1 MDSLFQEEVVRCA
14 EKLASKTESWKASDV
29 CFSPQIVPIFH
40 FVVVGGWNGSY
51 MFLLHAMIFE
61 KKLLCSASKIFHWFL
76 YKNIQFIKLWYK
88 ALSCIWHSGRSL
100 GQNES
105 LIRVI
110 CAHGRGL
117 KDGGTFRG
125 EQLALWG
132 CVAPRTWNSNKS
144 DKCIIRCFFLVRGG
158 VDCW

>member
-1 MDSLFQEEVVRCA
+1 
-14 EKLASKTESWKASDV
+14 
-29 CFSPQIVPIFH
+29 
-40 FVVVGGWNGSY
+40 
-51 MFLLHAMIFE
+51 MFLVHAMIFE
-61 KKLLCSASKIFHWFL
+61 KKLLCSASKTFHWFL

-117 KDGGTFRG
+117 KDDGTSQGTR
-125 EQLALWG
+125 LALWG

-144 DKCIIRCFFLVRGG
+144 EKCIIGCFFLVRGG
-158 VDCW
+158 VDRTHMNCLSKCSLYVFVCLFLLLRKLITRSTRASLPPHVCRLSLSWGFY